1 MYCPLCQSKTR
12 VLDSR
17 VAQSALAIR
26 RRREC
31 LECEFRFSTYEE
43 MELLDFMVIKKDGST
58 QTYSRSKLENG
69 LRKAFEKRPA
79 SEDDIHRLALEIEVA
94 LQEAGNRGSVSTRH
108 IGELVMKKLKKIDEV
123 AYIRFAS
130 VYKSFTDAR
139 QFERE
144 LQKIITA

>member
-17 VAQSALAIR
+17 VAQNNLAIR

-31 LECEFRFSTYEE
+31 LECDFRFSTYEE
-43 MELLDFMVIKKDGST
+43 MELLDFIVTKKNGATES
-58 QTYSRSKLENG
+58 YNRAKLENG
-69 LRKAFEKRPA
+69 LRKAFEKRPV
-79 SEDDIHRLALEIEVA
+79 SSDDIHRLALEVEVA
-94 LQEAGNRGSVSTRH
+94 LQQIGERGPITTRQ
-108 IGELVMKKLKKIDEV
+108 IGELVMKKLKRIDEV

-139 QFERE
+139 QFEKE
-144 LQKIITA
+144 LQKIITN